1 MKTVHKL
8 VLKSYLGPMILTF
21 FIVMFVLI
29 MQFMWR
35 YIDELVGK
43 GLDMSVIGELMFWA
57 AMTLIPMGLPL
68 ATLLAAIMTLGNLG
82 ENYELLA
89 LKSAGI
95 SLPRILRPLIIVV
108 GAISIGSFFVANN
121 LVPHATKKIYAL
133 LYDIR
138 QQKQSIEF
146 KDGIFFNGIDNM
158 SIRVGEQNPK
168 TKLLTDILIYD
179 TRNPDGD
186 MTTTVADSGYI
197 TLSDDKKYLLVT
209 LYNGETYEESRNYT
223 WFDNSTLRHH
233 IFDVQ
238 NGVIPLAGFDFE
250 RSDMSLFNSSQTKN
264 TRELMIGIDSL
275 EQVSKET
282 AAASFKPLIESQIF
296 THDNTILSDSIPRP
310 THQKAFAV
318 LDTMQKM
325 SVQQRKEL
333 YERAISQARSAQG
346 SFSFDE
352 TTSKDALA
360 QLYKYKVEWH
370 RKLSLPVSIMIFF
383 LIGAPFGAIIRK
395 GGLGMP
401 VVVSVRLFRDLL
413 HHYDHRRKDG
423 AGGYLGLVCGH
434 VDRHI
439 HSAADF
445 GLPDLQGH
453 QRLQPVQCRVV
464 HARYKKSVLSSGAF
478 SGGMP
483 SGEDCLP
490 PAQPVQNTL
499 NKHRLSYDIQTT
511 SRENI
516 EFRRGTIEDI
526 RAGRKLIVVDDEDRE
541 NEGDFIVAGEKI
553 TPEIVN
559 FMRPT
564 DAG

>member
-197 TLSDDKKYLLVT
+197 TLSDDKKYLLIT

-383 LIGAPFGAIIRK
+383 LIGAPLGAIIRK

-401 VVVSVRLFRDLL
+401 IVVSVSFFVIYYIITITGEKMAKEGTWGSFAGMWIATFILLPISVYLTYKATNDSNLFNAEW
-413 HHYDHRRKDG
+413 YT
-423 AGGYLGLVCGH
+423 
-434 VDRHI
+434 
-439 HSAADF
+439 
-445 GLPDLQGH
+445 Q
-453 QRLQPVQCRVV
+453 
-464 HARYKKSVLSSGAF
+464 RYKKLKAF
-478 SGGMP
+478 FNHIFAIKRKNHDKT
-483 SGEDCLP
+483 EC
-490 PAQPVQNTL
+490 AQ
-499 NKHRLSYDIQTT
+499 
-511 SRENI
+511 
-516 EFRRGTIEDI
+516 
-526 RAGRKLIVVDDEDRE
+526 
-541 NEGDFIVAGEKI
+541 
-553 TPEIVN
+553 
-559 FMRPT
+559 
-564 DAG
+564 

>member
-179 TRNPDGD
+179 TRNP
-186 MTTTVADSGYI
+186 
-197 TLSDDKKYLLVT
+197 DDKKYLLVT

-383 LIGAPFGAIIRK
+383 LIGAPLGAIIRK
-395 GGLGMP
+395 GGLGTP
-401 VVVSVRLFRDLL
+401 IVISVIFFVIYYIISISGEKAAREGNWEAFYGMWLSSFIL
-413 HHYDHRRKDG
+413 
-423 AGGYLGLVCGH
+423 APIAVYLT
-434 VDRHI
+434 
-439 HSAADF
+439 
-445 GLPDLQGH
+445 
-453 QRLQPVQCRVV
+453 
-464 HARYKKSVLSSGAF
+464 YKATNDSVLLDVDWYTGRIKYYKEKWGIHTPKWMSA
-478 SGGMP
+478 
-483 SGEDCLP
+483 L
-490 PAQPVQNTL
+490 
-499 NKHRLSYDIQTT
+499 
-511 SRENI
+511 
-516 EFRRGTIEDI
+516 
-526 RAGRKLIVVDDEDRE
+526 AGRFKRKPEE
-541 NEGDFIVAGEKI
+541 NK
-553 TPEIVN
+553 
-559 FMRPT
+559 
-564 DAG
+564 